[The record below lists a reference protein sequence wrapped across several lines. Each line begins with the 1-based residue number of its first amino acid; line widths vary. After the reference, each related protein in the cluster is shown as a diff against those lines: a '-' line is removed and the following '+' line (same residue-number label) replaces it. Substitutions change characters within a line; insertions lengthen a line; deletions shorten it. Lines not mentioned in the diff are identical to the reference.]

1 MIKRLLNQYSESPL
15 LKNLIIKFFDEPTE
29 EIESVA
35 QDLGQRLFLD
45 DIDGV
50 QLDKIGIIVGQNRPL
65 NFSDAEY
72 RILLRARIFL
82 NVSGATIAEIER
94 YSQLVLGA
102 PAQLFNGF
110 TFVDLTFFRPIS
122 PMEQTII
129 AETLTAAAGIRIRF
143 LGFAGGENPF
153 GFVGNINNTGYTT
166 YTPENTSFLGRVIL
180 KKPDLESR
188 QKTLRIPF
196 EGLHIER
203 SCGSIKFFNQ
213 EAIEIVAANA
223 FVGNYAQWELSS
235 DDYSELEEYTLTIKI
250 NGIDY
255 SQSFAVGTIEDNLD
269 NLMSQINAVASLDAS
284 YFFEDD
290 NYYIDVVSENLASFE
305 ANFDVDVELVDFDLK
320 LLKKGVNTLFKAN
333 SSLPICPDD
342 ELNIVFIQENGDQ
355 NLDISAFALEMS
367 TYTPEAPSTEIGDGY
382 IDLFL

>member
-29 EIESVA
+29 FIESVA
-35 QDLGQRLFLD
+35 QDLNKRLFLE
-45 DIDGV
+45 DIDGI
-50 QLDKIGIIVGQNRPL
+50 QLDKIGIIVGQTRPL

-110 TFVDLTFFRPIS
+110 TFVDLTFFRPIN

-180 KKPDLESR
+180 KTPDLESR

-213 EAIEIVAANA
+213 EAIEIVATNA
-223 FVGNYAQWELSS
+223 FVGHYAQWELSS
-235 DDYSELEEYTLTIKI
+235 EDYSELEEYIFTIKI

-284 YFFEDD
+284 YVFEDD

-333 SSLPICPDD
+333 ASLPICPAE

-367 TYTPEAPSTEIGDGY
+367 TYTQEVPAAEIGDGY
-382 IDLFL
+382 IDLFV

>member
-15 LKNLIIKFFDEPTE
+15 LKNLIIKFFDEPTTV
-29 EIESVA
+29 IESVSE
-35 QDLGQRLFLD
+35 DLGKRLFLN
-45 DIDGV
+45 DIDGI
-50 QLDKIGIIVGQNRPL
+50 QLDKIGVIVGQTRPL

-129 AETLTAAAGIRIRF
+129 GETLTAAAGIRIRF
-143 LGFAGGENPF
+143 LGFAGGANPF

-166 YTPENTSFLGRVIL
+166 YTPEQTSFLGRVIL
-180 KKPDLESR
+180 KTPDFESR

-203 SCGSIKFFNQ
+203 FCGGIKLFNQ
-213 EAIEIVAANA
+213 EAIEIVATNA
-223 FVGNYAQWELSS
+223 FFGHYAQWELSS
-235 DDYSELEEYTLTIKI
+235 DDYAELAAYTLTIKI

-255 SQSFAVGTIEDNLD
+255 SQAFDSGTIEDNLD

-284 YFFEDD
+284 YIFEDD
-290 NYYIDVVSENLASFE
+290 KYYIEVVADNLASFE
-305 ANFDVDVELVDFDLK
+305 ATFDVDFALVDFDLK
-320 LLKKGVNTLFKAN
+320 LLKKGVNVLFKAN
-333 SSLPICPDD
+333 GSLPICSFD
-342 ELNIVFIQENGDQ
+342 ELNIVFIQENGAQ
-355 NLDISAFALEMS
+355 NLDVSAFSLEMS